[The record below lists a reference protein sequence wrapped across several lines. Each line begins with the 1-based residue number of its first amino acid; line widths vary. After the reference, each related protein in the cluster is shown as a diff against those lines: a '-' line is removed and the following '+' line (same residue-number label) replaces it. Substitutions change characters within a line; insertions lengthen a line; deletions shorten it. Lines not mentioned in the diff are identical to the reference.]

1 MKPMKL
7 TKAISSILAMAT
19 LSSLSGQL
27 NAAPDDPSAVA
38 ETANANNQF
47 ALDLYQQLS
56 KENEGK
62 NLFFSPYSISSA
74 LAMTAEGARGETAAE
89 MARVLHFPMADG
101 SPEGRPWS
109 SSLIHAGF
117 KEINGSLD
125 RASNAPLVAEKR
137 KQLEALRAKLAETKK
152 VTEDAK
158 DWKAKSA
165 NIEKERELAAQINGL
180 AAAIDPFELNIANAI
195 WAQKDFKIEAP
206 FRETIENHY
215 GTDGFRDADF
225 KENAEGERQQINRW
239 VEGETKD
246 RIKDLI
252 AEGVLN
258 DETRMVL
265 VNAIYFKGDWATPF
279 TESDTKEV
287 DFTLTNGTK
296 RKTATMHGG
305 SKGVGY
311 AAFHADG
318 SRFDTPDEV
327 PSWGDDDGPA
337 RYPGDGGFAMARLPY
352 KGDELSMIL
361 MAPMKHDGL
370 SALEQKLDAANLEQW
385 ISMLETRETRLVL
398 PKFKL
403 ETNYDLGTGGS
414 APSGTLPVMGM
425 KRAFTDPRLKNSA
438 DFSGMHV
445 PASSMD
451 ALYVAKVIHKA
462 FLEVNEKGTE
472 AAAATAVAMAGY
484 ASLPPTMPF
493 VPVFAADK
501 PFLMLIRDDATGSIL
516 FMGRV
521 VDPS

>member
-1 MKPMKL
+1 
-7 TKAISSILAMAT
+7 
-19 LSSLSGQL
+19 
-27 NAAPDDPSAVA
+27 
-38 ETANANNQF
+38 
-47 ALDLYQQLS
+47 
-56 KENEGK
+56 
-62 NLFFSPYSISSA
+62 
-74 LAMTAEGARGETAAE
+74 
-89 MARVLHFPMADG
+89 
-101 SPEGRPWS
+101 
-109 SSLIHAGF
+109 
-117 KEINGSLD
+117 
-125 RASNAPLVAEKR
+125 
-137 KQLEALRAKLAETKK
+137 
-152 VTEDAK
+152 
-158 DWKAKSA
+158 
-165 NIEKERELAAQINGL
+165 
-180 AAAIDPFELNIANAI
+180 
-195 WAQKDFKIEAP
+195 
-206 FRETIENHY
+206 
-215 GTDGFRDADF
+215 
-225 KENAEGERQQINRW
+225 
-239 VEGETKD
+239 
-246 RIKDLI
+246 
-252 AEGVLN
+252 
-258 DETRMVL
+258 
-265 VNAIYFKGDWATPF
+265 
-279 TESDTKEV
+279 
-287 DFTLTNGTK
+287 
-296 RKTATMHGG
+296 
-305 SKGVGY
+305 
-311 AAFHADG
+311 
-318 SRFDTPDEV
+318 
-327 PSWGDDDGPA
+327 
-337 RYPGDGGFAMARLPY
+337 MARLPY